1 MNYWEQS
8 DAIRHA
14 QVNYDRFW
22 ALVKQINLAGEIEPM
37 IRNFFRKDNPDSK
50 DLDVE
55 SSESGESA
63 TILIVDDSPT
73 EVHIFKKILEKH
85 GYKADIARDGQEGL
99 DVAKRIHPD
108 LILMDVVMP
117 VLNGFQAT
125 RKLRNDP
132 ETAAIPIIM
141 VTTKDQQTDIN
152 WGKRQGANEYLVKPV
167 TPAALLSKIKALL
180 DG

>member
-1 MNYWEQS
+1 
-8 DAIRHA
+8 
-14 QVNYDRFW
+14 
-22 ALVKQINLAGEIEPM
+22 M
-37 IRNFFRKDNPDSK
+37 IRNIFRKDQPDTIDNEK
-50 DLDVE
+50 E
-55 SSESGESA
+55 ASESVDST
-63 TILIVDDSPT
+63 TILVVDDSPT
-73 EVHIFKKILEKH
+73 ELHVFKKILEKQ
-85 GYKADIARDGQEGL
+85 GYSTEIARDGQEGI
-99 DVAKRIHPD
+99 DVARRVRPD

-132 ETAAIPIIM
+132 ETSNIPIIM

-167 TPAALLSKIKALL
+167 SPADLLVKIKALL

>member
-1 MNYWEQS
+1 
-8 DAIRHA
+8 
-14 QVNYDRFW
+14 
-22 ALVKQINLAGEIEPM
+22 M
-37 IRNFFRKDNPDSK
+37 IKNIFRKDNSSSQDQDEGSSVGE
-50 DLDVE
+50 DV
-55 SSESGESA
+55 A

-73 EVHIFKKILEKH
+73 EVHVFKKIVEKQ
-85 GYKADIARDGQEGL
+85 GYRTEIARDGQEAI
-99 DVAKRIHPD
+99 DIAQSTHPD

-132 ETAAIPIIM
+132 QTADIPVIM

-152 WGKRQGANEYLVKPV
+152 WGKRQGASEYLVKPV
-167 TPAALLSKIKALL
+167 TPADLLEKIRGLL